1 MSSLDGDKHSLNISD
16 KLKDELTCNPV
27 TRSITTH
34 QMESIKRMTK
44 TMSMHRQKKVRFIGG
59 SSYGIFFAYYLNLS
73 LPISKYS
80 FN

>member
-44 TMSMHRQKKVRFIGG
+44 TMSMHRQKKVRFACG
-59 SSYGIFFAYYLNLS
+59 SGYEILFAH
-73 LPISKYS
+73 YS
-80 FN
+80 NFSFTHF

>member
-34 QMESIKRMTK
+34 QMESIRRMTK
-44 TMSMHRQKKVRFIGG
+44 TMSRHRQKKVRFTRG
-59 SSYGIFFAYYLNLS
+59 SLYGIFFAYTLFKFIYTH
-73 LPISKYS
+73 
-80 FN
+80 F

>member
-44 TMSMHRQKKVRFIGG
+44 TMSMHRQKKVRFTRE
-59 SSYGIFFAYYLNLS
+59 SLYGIFFALFKLIFS
-73 LPISKYS
+73 H
-80 FN
+80 F